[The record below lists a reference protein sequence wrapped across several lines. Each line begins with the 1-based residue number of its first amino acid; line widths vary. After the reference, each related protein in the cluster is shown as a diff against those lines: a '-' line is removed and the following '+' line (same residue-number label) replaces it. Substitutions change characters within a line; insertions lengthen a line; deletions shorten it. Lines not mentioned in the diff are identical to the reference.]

1 MRQIFSVLAINP
13 GSTSTKLAV
22 FNNLEPVFEQVIR
35 YTSDDLAPF
44 ACVIDQLQFRMQGI
58 RQALD
63 EQGIKLSGLAAV
75 VGRGGLLKPIEGG
88 TYAVNAAMLEAMRLA
103 ERGEHAANLGAVIAR
118 ELAAEAGIPAYIVD
132 PVVVDEMAAIA
143 RLSGLPGYDRASI
156 FHALNQKAVAR
167 RVAAELGK
175 AYEQLNLV
183 VAHLGGGISVGAHQ
197 RGRVID
203 VNDALGGEGPFTPER
218 AGSLPVKQVVEL
230 CCCSSYRL
238 DEVKKLLVGQ
248 GGLVAYLGTND
259 GREVVKMID
268 GGNDKATLV
277 YQAMAYQV
285 AKEIGSAA
293 AVLAGKVNAV
303 ILTGGLAHDAMLVQW
318 IAARVNFIAPVKIIP
333 GEDEMIALTE
343 GALRVLRGEE
353 AAKEYR

>member
-197 RGRVID
+197 R
-203 VNDALGGEGPFTPER
+203 
-218 AGSLPVKQVVEL
+218 
-230 CCCSSYRL
+230 
-238 DEVKKLLVGQ
+238 
-248 GGLVAYLGTND
+248 
-259 GREVVKMID
+259 
-268 GGNDKATLV
+268 
-277 YQAMAYQV
+277 
-285 AKEIGSAA
+285 KEIGSAA